1 MKFALLAA
9 AALTGST
16 ANAEIYLK
24 EQFND
29 DVRFPFWLFHYVYY
43 FFAMPPIDNTKL
55 NCNAALWGEGGPSP
69 QFLLNL
75 DNRWRC

>member
-29 DVRFPFWLFHYVYY
+29 DVRFHFCGITF
-43 FFAMPPIDNTKL
+43 III
-55 NCNAALWGEGGPSP
+55 
-69 QFLLNL
+69 FLQCRRSTAQN
-75 DNRWRC
+75 

>member
-16 ANAEIYLK
+16 ANAEIYFK

-29 DVRFPFWLFHYVYY
+29 DVSFHFGSFII
-43 FFAMPPIDNTKL
+43 FFCDAADPPIDSQ
-55 NCNAALWGEGGPSP
+55 CCALGKEGIRHCSH
-69 QFLLNL
+69 
-75 DNRWRC
+75 